1 MAKQRRPLVPEA
13 REKLDQLKVEVMK
26 QKGYNVHANDPNQT
40 KYEVAKGLGVP
51 LKEKGNR
58 DLSSQD
64 AGRIGGQIGGSMVHE
79 LIKRAKDQLN
89 KP

>member
-1 MAKQRRPLVPEA
+1 MARQRRPLVPEA
-13 REKLDQLKVEVMK
+13 RESLDQLKVEVLK
-26 QKGYNVHANDPNQT
+26 EKGYNVNAADPN
-40 KYEVAKGLGVP
+40 KAKFEVAKGLGIP

-58 DLSSQD
+58 DLSSHD

-89 KP
+89 KQ

>member
-1 MAKQRRPLVPEA
+1 MARQRRPLVPEA

-26 QKGYNVHANDPNQT
+26 EKGYNVDANHPEKT
-40 KYEVAKGLGVP
+40 KFEVAKEMGIP
-51 LKEKGNR
+51 LKEKGNK
-58 DLSSQD
+58 DLSSYD

-89 KP
+89 KQ

>member
-26 QKGYNVHANDPNQT
+26 QKGYNLNANDPNQT
-40 KYEVAKGLGVP
+40 KYEVAKELGIP

-58 DLSSQD
+58 NLSSHD

-79 LIKRAKDQLN
+79 LIKRAKDQLD